1 MPEMNQNSIEK
12 TVKTWQIVA
21 AVIAATVLWFFLF
34 SPSVKILDF
43 WVMLP
48 LAAGLLS
55 VWAVICGGL
64 PVTWEQFQLKAVGI
78 GAIAALMLYVI
89 FFVGN
94 FSANLLFGFASDQ
107 VNSIYAMKSSDS
119 SMLWIAL
126 MLLFVSSPGEEI
138 FWRGFLQKW
147 AIGKWGSVAGWLVTA
162 LLYAAVHIVS
172 GNFILVMAALG
183 AGLFWGLM
191 AAWLKDNLLP
201 VIISH
206 SLWTFGI
213 FVLWPIR

>member
-1 MPEMNQNSIEK
+1 
-12 TVKTWQIVA
+12 
-21 AVIAATVLWFFLF
+21 
-34 SPSVKILDF
+34 
-43 WVMLP
+43 MLP

-107 VNSIYAMKSSDS
+107 VNGIYAMKSSDS

-147 AIGKWGSVAGWLVTA
+147 ATSKWGSVVGWLVTA

-172 GNFILVMAALG
+172 GNFILVMAALV